1 MFFHKSVDIISCD
14 VTAPCVQLRLCS
26 CARLI
31 TEGQASCGPSASCG
45 ASASCDSGSSLV
57 IGCYWQTDGF
67 TSTWLNLFTAI
78 LDHSLLLS

>member
-14 VTAPCVQLRLCS
+14 VTAPCVHLRLCS

-31 TEGQASCGPSASCG
+31 TEGQASCGPSASC
-45 ASASCDSGSSLV
+45 DSGSLLV
-57 IGCYWQTDGF
+57 IGCYWQADGF